1 MTDIT
6 LQKLEN
12 SLEILSETHRY
23 DLIIDIALKILSLDP
38 QNLYATYELL
48 RAYNNTQQYEKLIES
63 TTRALTIWPNND
75 ILYEFV
81 YLYYLSKGGLEYLKA
96 RDAMQKALEL
106 NPNNAAWHRNLAEI
120 YLINREPDKA
130 EKYLSNA
137 VKLKPLN
144 AEYRSRLALSQI
156 RLHKVKESLE
166 SISKCLRD
174 DPDDQYVLDNAGMV
188 YILAGE
194 IEKAEELFRDALRR
208 FPTYNYFQSHLD
220 WVLKEKVDKE
230 VRLTK
235 GLKYTPLYIRQK
247 DRKRFFDEESS

>member
-1 MTDIT
+1 MTDIA
-6 LQKLEN
+6 LQKLEK

-23 DLIIDIALKILSLDP
+23 DLIIDTALKILSLDP

-48 RAYNNTQQYEKLIES
+48 RAYNNTHQYEKLIES
-63 TTRALTIWPNND
+63 TTRALSIWPNND

-96 RDAMQKALEL
+96 RDAMLKAVEL

-120 YLINREPDKA
+120 YLINREPEKA
-130 EKYLSNA
+130 EKYLTNA

-166 SISKCLRD
+166 KIGIKKENANDYVEVSK
-174 DPDDQYVLDNAGMV
+174 G
-188 YILAGE
+188 
-194 IEKAEELFRDALRR
+194 
-208 FPTYNYFQSHLD
+208 
-220 WVLKEKVDKE
+220 
-230 VRLTK
+230 
-235 GLKYTPLYIRQK
+235 
-247 DRKRFFDEESS
+247 